1 MKRTNLVV
9 VRAGGNSLHGRWLEL
24 PYAQRH
30 YDLVVSY
37 YDEAAFDAFQS
48 AEGVTAVLVK
58 GGKWD
63 GLFRTLKEF
72 DLDGYDYV
80 WLPDDDIAIAATD
93 VNAIFDLCREN
104 GLALAQPAL
113 SRESYFSHFIFSQCP
128 GFRLRY
134 TNYIE
139 IMAPC
144 LSHAVLLRALPF
156 FRDTMSGFGL
166 DYIWCRWAESG
177 AFRAAILDTVTMHH
191 TRPVGRVLKAAMA
204 KSGRPAAKAEEQQL
218 RDIFALDRRIV
229 PIVFAGILQNG
240 DPVFGPIATGR
251 RMCLAWWKDR
261 TAFRD
266 TRKARDGILKVARR
280 QLTKPLDMSMLHP
293 QSVPGFLP
301 ESGEGPAG
309 RSGIGP
315 A

>member
-9 VRAGGNSLHGRWLEL
+9 VRAGGNSLHGSWLEL
-24 PYAQRH
+24 PYARRN

-37 YDEAAFDAFQS
+37 YDEAAFATFQP
-48 AEGVTAVLVK
+48 AAGVAAALVK

-63 GLFRTLKEF
+63 GLFRTLRDL

-80 WLPDDDIAIAATD
+80 WLPDDDIAIAATG

-113 SRESYFSHFIFSQCP
+113 TRASYFSHFVFSQCP

-144 LSHAVLLRALPF
+144 LSRAVLLRALPF
-156 FRDTMSGFGL
+156 FHDTMSGFGL
-166 DYIWCRWAESG
+166 DYIWCRWPESG
-177 AFRAAILDTVTMHH
+177 AFRAAILDTVAMHH

-204 KSGRPAAKAEEQQL
+204 TSGRPAATVEEQRL
-218 RDIFALDRRIV
+218 KDMFALDRRIV
-229 PIVFAGILQNG
+229 PIVFAGILQDG
-240 DPVFGPIATGR
+240 DPVLGRFATGR
-251 RMCLAWWKDR
+251 RMCVAWWKDR
-261 TAFRD
+261 AAFRD
-266 TRKARDGILKVARR
+266 PREARHGILKVARR
-280 QLTKPLDMSMLHP
+280 QLAKPLDMSTLQP
-293 QSVPGFLP
+293 RPVPRFLP
-301 ESGEGPAG
+301 ENGVGPAG
-309 RSGIGP
+309 TSKTGP